1 MLNLGHNDCD
11 RMGFVDL
18 MQFAR
23 MMAIPNA
30 AAYKDSGHGLERGG
44 HDDLVWR
51 LQTELGGGLWRWR
64 SFSDV

>member
-1 MLNLGHNDCD
+1 MLNLGHNDYD

-30 AAYKDSGHGLERGG
+30 AAYKDSGHGLEKRG
-44 HDDLVWR
+44 
-51 LQTELGGGLWRWR
+51 T
-64 SFSDV
+64 